1 MSDAFRCIYRG
12 AAAALLRLR
21 FPRGPHLTPIQSNL
35 ASSRLSH
42 FSFLPTAVM
51 AAPRAPAIASGGSAL
66 VLKLPDDGDDD
77 VDDGGATLSS
87 LSQVALPLI
96 PPFLFTYR

>member
-1 MSDAFRCIYRG
+1 
-12 AAAALLRLR
+12 
-21 FPRGPHLTPIQSNL
+21 
-35 ASSRLSH
+35 
-42 FSFLPTAVM
+42 M

-87 LSQVALPLI
+87 LSQVSLPLI